1 MSFSGAVSL
10 VGETRL
16 RHGTRPSTFATWKTR
31 GVPWNVLGP
40 ILLERIMAEKAEPR
54 PFVYHEP
61 WQDPEWRAVHSFTAL
76 VEALRRLEV
85 IPLTGP
91 SAWKGR
97 VAWEAIAGA
106 SDFIQKVA
114 EWKDRDWERIYRK
127 KLDHWR
133 RPKFGQKA
141 EAETLA
147 QWLQVELGFQE
158 GGQNR

>member
-1 MSFSGAVSL
+1 VPFEEAKSL
-10 VGETRL
+10 AGGEARL
-16 RHGTRPSTFATWKTR
+16 RRGIKPSTFSNWKKL

-40 ILLERIMAEKAEPR
+40 ILVERSASSAQEPQ
-54 PFVYHEP
+54 PSYGEP
-61 WQDPEWRAVHSFTAL
+61 WADPEWQAIHAFTAL
-76 VEALRRLEV
+76 VEALRQLDI
-85 IPLTGP
+85 IPTTSP

-106 SDFIQKVA
+106 SEFIQMVA
-114 EWKDRDWERIYRK
+114 DWKDQDWERIYRK
-127 KLDHWR
+127 RLDHWR